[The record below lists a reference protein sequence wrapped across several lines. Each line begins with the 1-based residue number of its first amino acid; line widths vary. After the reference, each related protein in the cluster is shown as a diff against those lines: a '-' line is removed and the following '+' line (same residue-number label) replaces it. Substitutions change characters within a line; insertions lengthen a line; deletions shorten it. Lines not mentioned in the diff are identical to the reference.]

1 MTKILISKIV
11 KLKNYLRFIKY
22 IKKIILKKN
31 HRLLMINMRRN
42 LLIASLIVLIL
53 GFVIGDM
60 LGNILLTVGI
70 LLLLYILFSKET
82 PEETATGY
90 VDTDYLRDKSPLS
103 ERESKYVSEPKK
115 TEPKKAKYVAEP
127 KRYKNADRAER
138 ELKAWRSDNKGKKCP
153 FCGSTANPADA
164 KFCADCG
171 KKI

>member
-1 MTKILISKIV
+1 
-11 KLKNYLRFIKY
+11 
-22 IKKIILKKN
+22 
-31 HRLLMINMRRN
+31 MRRN

-70 LLLLYILFSKET
+70 LLLLYILFSNET

-90 VDTDYLRDKSPLS
+90 VDTDYLRDKSTLS
-103 ERESKYVSEPKK
+103 ERESKYVS
-115 TEPKKAKYVAEP
+115 EPKKAKYVAEP

-138 ELKAWRSDNKGKKCP
+138 ELKAWRSDNKVKKCP

>member
-1 MTKILISKIV
+1 
-11 KLKNYLRFIKY
+11 
-22 IKKIILKKN
+22 
-31 HRLLMINMRRN
+31 MINMRRN

-70 LLLLYILFSKET
+70 LLLLFILFSKET

-90 VDTDYLRDKSPLS
+90 VDTDYLRDKSTLS
-103 ERESKYVSEPKK
+103 ERESKYVS
-115 TEPKKAKYVAEP
+115 EPKKAKYVAEP

-138 ELKAWRSDNKGKKCP
+138 ELRAWKSDNKGKKCP

>member
-1 MTKILISKIV
+1 
-11 KLKNYLRFIKY
+11 
-22 IKKIILKKN
+22 
-31 HRLLMINMRRN
+31 MRRN

-70 LLLLYILFSKET
+70 LLLLFILFSKET

-90 VDTDYLRDKSPLS
+90 VDTDYLRDKSTLS
-103 ERESKYVSEPKK
+103 ERESKYVS
-115 TEPKKAKYVAEP
+115 EPKKAKYVAEP

-138 ELKAWRSDNKGKKCP
+138 ELRAWKSDNKGKKCP